1 MTVTN
6 YKIYKPAL
14 RDEFKYAC
22 GYCENREPE
31 LGGSEAFHVDHYRPK
46 SKFPHLIC
54 NYSNLIYSCRYCNRN
69 KGDYWP
75 GFLEWILDRIILN
88 PRIDNFEKHID
99 QSMLPWVGL
108 TSKGRWTV
116 FKLKLDSS
124 GFSLRRKRRQSLEN
138 AIKKLENV
146 LALLQRGLN
155 NATQKNA
162 DETTIQDFQRDIAEV
177 MSSINAIRQ
186 VIEGRAD

>member
-1 MTVTN
+1 MTVTD
-6 YKIYKPAL
+6 YKTYRPAL

-54 NYSNLIYSCRYCNRN
+54 KYTNLIYSCRYCNRN

-75 GFLEWILDRIILN
+75 GFLGWALDRIILN
-88 PRIDNFEKHID
+88 PRADSFKKHID
-99 QSMLPWVGL
+99 QSEFPWVGL
-108 TSKGRWTV
+108 TSKGRWTIL
-116 FKLKLDSS
+116 KLKLDSS
-124 GFSLRRKRRQSLEN
+124 GFCRRRKRRQSLEN
-138 AIKKLENV
+138 GIKRLGSV
-146 LALLQRGLN
+146 LAQLQIGLN
-155 NATQKNA
+155 NATQQNA
-162 DETTIQDFQRDIAEV
+162 EERVILELRRDIAEV
-177 MSSINAIRQ
+177 ISEINAVRQ